1 MKKRNPGI
9 VLLLGFCTLFV
20 YFFVWHFKFQ
30 DELREESGKG
40 ILPVGHLMILLLP
53 VANIIY
59 VVYWLC
65 TVDGRLTL
73 AGAPG
78 KNRWYLMLLLGITVV
93 GLFFVPSILQAR
105 ANKIGTAEA
114 KKELSKTATDLRTDK
129 YAKYR

>member
-9 VLLLGFCTLFV
+9 VLLLGFVTVFV
-20 YFFVWHFKFQ
+20 YFFIWHFKFQ

-65 TVDGRLTL
+65 TVEGRLVF

-78 KNRWYLMLLLGITVV
+78 KNRWYLMLFLGITVV
-93 GLFFVPSILQAR
+93 GLFFVPSILQAK
-105 ANKIGTAEA
+105 ANKIGTAETLA
-114 KKELSKTATDLRTDK
+114 ELNKTKTDLRVDK
-129 YAKYR
+129 YAKYK